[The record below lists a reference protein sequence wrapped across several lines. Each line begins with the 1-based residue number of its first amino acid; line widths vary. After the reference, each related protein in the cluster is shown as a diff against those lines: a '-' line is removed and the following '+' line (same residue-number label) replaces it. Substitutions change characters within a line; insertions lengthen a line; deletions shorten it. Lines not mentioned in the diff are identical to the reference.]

1 MAGTRRGGLKAAAT
15 NKKLYGETYYL
26 KIGKAGGIKSRGG
39 GFYDNPELARRAG
52 KLGGAASRK
61 PRNLDA

>member
-52 KLGGAASRK
+52 KLGGSRTK
-61 PRNLDA
+61 PR